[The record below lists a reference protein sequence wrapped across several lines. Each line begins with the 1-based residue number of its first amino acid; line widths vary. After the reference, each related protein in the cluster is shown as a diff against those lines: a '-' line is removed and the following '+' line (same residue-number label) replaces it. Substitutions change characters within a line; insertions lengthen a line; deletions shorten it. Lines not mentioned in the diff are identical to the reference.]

1 MLKMLKNSPVV
12 LPLRRMFFERKF
24 ANHQNVNYF
33 RGVFESFDEAAKS
46 APNTKPKGYDNSDS
60 AKLYKERSQKLY
72 PTDQPVL
79 FWMNKIKDEVSKVFD
94 FGGHFGIHYYSYQ
107 SALDFSNISNWT
119 VCDVES
125 VCKEGRE
132 YGQTKD
138 KEGKLDFVT
147 DIKSCEGYD
156 LFLAKGS
163 LQYLEWELHD
173 KLLTLSE
180 RPKYLI
186 INMTPM
192 HPTFKTITLNSIGTA
207 FCPY

>member
-1 MLKMLKNSPVV
+1 MIKTLKKHPLV
-12 LPLRRMFFERKF
+12 LSLRKKMFEKKF
-24 ANHQNVNYF
+24 ATHTNVNYF
-33 RGVFESFDEAAKS
+33 RGVFETFELANAS
-46 APNTKPKGYDNSDS
+46 APKTKPAGYNNPDS
-60 AKLYKERSQKLY
+60 AKMYKDRSKSLF

-79 FWMNKIKDEVSKVFD
+79 FWMEKIKDEVSKVFD

-107 SALDFSNISNWT
+107 SALDFSKISKWT

-125 VCKEGRE
+125 VCDEGRD
-132 YGQTKD
+132 YARTND

-147 DIKSCEGYD
+147 DIKFCEGYD

-173 KLLTLSE
+173 KLITLSK

-192 HPTFKTITLNSIGTA
+192 HPTIKTITLNSIGTA
-207 FCPY
+207 FCP